1 MTGTMRQ
8 LEERQLPAEV
18 TTMLWSPKMDLLAI
32 SNVKGEVVL
41 HRLTWQR
48 VWLLSPQEES
58 DTSVHL
64 AWRPDGKLLAVCY
77 EISKQ
82 LCLVDVETKNIIHKT
97 KLPGNESAVCIKWL
111 SLSNTEH
118 ESSLTNDKTNKPTG
132 EYLPPLPNLIRSYS
146 TEPERKEFLTHS
158 LDMLFIGQK
167 NGTVLMYIFGMF
179 YCGTISVGHGE
190 ILQIVGGANDP
201 IWITWKYNDNY
212 VKITRV
218 SCPLFERSTAFLKV
232 AQIQAN
238 IECLKDYLSRTL
250 MATCEA
256 WETILLEMDEKLTRY
271 AEANQPGV
279 MAADFLELLMIGIP
293 TKSLETFLLRDLTEK
308 GLKKFGHSIEMC
320 YCNIQKLVSKNL
332 TSVGMALVY
341 QLTELRGM
349 ARVGGT
355 YEALGLRDETLITN
369 AINESEAFLAKSY
382 EIEQVIDQSMRNYK
396 AFFRWLYVAILQLT
410 DERAPSEVSRVS
422 QQELTFIAEF
432 LSDFDK
438 PRANGR
444 VNLEKL
450 GQYLRHENLQTP
462 LTSEGSE
469 WAAMLD
475 ENDCLRDYAH
485 IVKQNF
491 NLSLLQSHT
500 KLVAAVEN
508 VFAKAYQSLVDHFM
522 MLSISLPS
530 FISLFTTSYIS
541 QIVTNDRNLLLAIS
555 DADSKFL
562 RLFNVKY
569 SSIEPV
575 SLSSKMAT
583 IDVGHKQACLGE
595 YSKESIDTV
604 IADLQFYSQDYLSLL
619 ILNKQTRASFL
630 IQLPL
635 HISNVSIFEYQDDDT
650 IISITDFIGATWP
663 KPFLGISARRLA
675 VSGPRKIAAIL
686 SENNRKIRLIE
697 TEAEPEDE
705 EDDDEEENRFVE
717 SMMDTTPSEHLP
729 AKTTKTD
736 GQEFYKE
743 ENS

>member
-48 VWLLSPQEES
+48 VWLLSPQDES
-58 DTSVHL
+58 DIIAHL

-77 EISKQ
+77 EISKL

-97 KLPGNESAVCIKWL
+97 KLSTNELTVCVKWL
-111 SLSNTEH
+111 PLSNSEH
-118 ESSLTNDKTNKPTG
+118 EGSLINDKTNKPTG
-132 EYLPPLPNLIRSYS
+132 EYLPLLPSLIRSYNA
-146 TEPERKEFLTHS
+146 EPERKEFLSHI
-158 LDMLFIGQK
+158 LDILFNFMI
-167 NGTVLMYIFGMF
+167 NSYMYFF
-179 YCGTISVGHGE
+179 
-190 ILQIVGGANDP
+190 
-201 IWITWKYNDNY
+201 
-212 VKITRV
+212 
-218 SCPLFERSTAFLKV
+218 V
-232 AQIQAN
+232 AQTQAN

-256 WETILLEMDEKLTRY
+256 WETILLEMDEKLARY
-271 AEANQPGV
+271 AEANPPGS
-279 MAADFLELLMIGIP
+279 MSADFLELLMIGIP
-293 TKSLETFLLRDLTEK
+293 TKNLETFLLRDLTEK

-320 YCNIQKLVSKNL
+320 YSNIQKLVSKNL

-341 QLTELRGM
+341 QLAELRGM
-349 ARVGGT
+349 VRVGDT

-369 AINESEAFLAKSY
+369 AINEFEAFLAKSY

-438 PRANGR
+438 PKANGR

-469 WAAMLD
+469 WAIMLD
-475 ENDCLRDYAH
+475 ANDCLRNYAH

-491 NLSLLQSHT
+491 NLSLLQSHV

-508 VFAKAYQSLVDHFM
+508 VFAEAYQSLVDHFVM
-522 MLSISLPS
+522 ISISLPS
-530 FISLFTTSYIS
+530 FTSLMSSQTVTSDG
-541 QIVTNDRNLLLAIS
+541 NFLLAMS
-555 DADSKFL
+555 ETDSKLL
-562 RLFNVKY
+562 RLFNIKY
-569 SSIEPV
+569 LSIERDPI
-575 SLSSKMAT
+575 SLSSKMVT
-583 IDVGHKQACLGE
+583 LDVSQKQGE
-595 YSKESIDTV
+595 CSKENIDTV
-604 IADLQFYSQDYLSLL
+604 IVDLQFYSQDYLSLL
-619 ILNKQTRASFL
+619 ILNKQTYTSFL
-630 IQLPL
+630 IQMPL
-635 HISNVSIFEYQDDDT
+635 HNVLEYQDNDA
-650 IISITDFIGATWP
+650 IISITDIIGITWP
-663 KPFLGISARRLA
+663 KPFQGISARRLA
-675 VSGPRKIAAIL
+675 VSGSRKVAAIL
-686 SENNRKIRLIE
+686 NENNRKIRLLE

-705 EDDDEEENRFVE
+705 EDEEEEEGRFVE
-717 SMMDTTPSEHLP
+717 GMMDTTSSAHFP
-729 AKTTKTD
+729 AETKTD
-736 GQEFYKE
+736 VQEFYKE
-743 ENS
+743 EN

>member
-1 MTGTMRQ
+1 MAGTMRQ

-18 TTMLWSPKMDLLAI
+18 TAMLWSPKMDLLAI

-48 VWLLSPQEES
+48 VWLLSPQDES
-58 DTSVHL
+58 DITAHL

-77 EISKQ
+77 EISKL
-82 LCLVDVETKNIIHKT
+82 LCLVDVETKNIIHKI
-97 KLPGNESAVCIKWL
+97 KLPTNESTVCVKWL
-111 SLSNTEH
+111 PLSNTKH
-118 ESSLTNDKTNKPTG
+118 EGLVTNNKTNKPAG
-132 EYLPPLPNLIRSYS
+132 EYLPPLPSLIRSYS
-146 TEPERKEFLTHS
+146 TEPERKEFLS
-158 LDMLFIGQK
+158 RILDMLFIGQK
-167 NGTVLMYIFGMF
+167 DGTVLIYIFGMF
-179 YCGTISVGHGE
+179 YCGTITVGHGP
-190 ILQIVGGANDP
+190 ILQIAGGSNNP
-201 IWITWKYNDNY
+201 IWITWKDNNY

-218 SCPLFERSTAFLKV
+218 SCPLFEKSTAFLKV

-271 AEANQPGV
+271 AEANPPGI
-279 MAADFLELLMIGIP
+279 MSADFLELLMIGIP
-293 TKSLETFLLRDLTEK
+293 TKNLETFLLRDLTEK

-320 YCNIQKLVSKNL
+320 YSNIQKLVSKNL

-341 QLTELRGM
+341 QLAELRGM
-349 ARVGGT
+349 VRVGGT

-369 AINESEAFLAKSY
+369 AINESEAFLSKSY

-438 PRANGR
+438 PKANGR

-450 GQYLRHENLQTP
+450 GQYLRRENLQTP

-469 WAAMLD
+469 WAAML
-475 ENDCLRDYAH
+475 ETSNCLRNYAH

-491 NLSLLQSHT
+491 NLSLLQSHV

-508 VFAKAYQSLVDHFM
+508 VFVEAYQSLVNHFVM
-522 MLSISLPS
+522 TSISLPS
-530 FISLFTTSYIS
+530 FTCLISS
-541 QIVTNDRNLLLAIS
+541 QIVTSDGNFLLAMS
-555 DADSKFL
+555 ETNNKLL
-562 RLFNVKY
+562 RLFNIKY
-569 SSIEPV
+569 SSVDPI
-575 SLSSKMAT
+575 SLDSKMVT
-583 IDVGHKQACLGE
+583 IDMSHKQGE
-595 YSKESIDTV
+595 CSKENIDTV
-604 IADLQFYSQDYLSLL
+604 IIDLQFYSQDYLSLL
-619 ILNKQTRASFL
+619 ILNEQTHASFL
-630 IQLPL
+630 VQMPL
-635 HISNVSIFEYQDDDT
+635 HSTFKYQDNDT
-650 IISITDFIGATWP
+650 IIPITDLIGTTWP
-663 KPFLGISARRLA
+663 KPFQGISARRLA
-675 VSGPRKIAAIL
+675 VSGSRKVAAIL
-686 SENNRKIRLIE
+686 NENNRKVRLLE

-705 EDDDEEENRFVE
+705 EDEEEDEGRFME
-717 SMMDTTPSEHLP
+717 GMMDTTPSAHFP
-729 AKTTKTD
+729 AETKTD
-736 GQEFYKE
+736 VQKFYKE

>member
-1 MTGTMRQ
+1 MAGTMRQ
-8 LEERQLPAEV
+8 LEERQLSAEV
-18 TTMLWSPKMDLLAI
+18 TTMLWSPKMDLLAV

-58 DTSVHL
+58 DTSVYL

-77 EISKQ
+77 ETSKL

-97 KLPGNESAVCIKWL
+97 KLPTNEVTVCVKWL

-118 ESSLTNDKTNKPTG
+118 ENLLTSDKTNKPTG

-146 TEPERKEFLTHS
+146 LEPERKEFLSHT

-167 NGTVLMYIFGMF
+167 NGTALMYIFGMF
-179 YCGTISVGHGE
+179 YCGTITVGHGP
-190 ILQIVGGANDP
+190 ILQITGGSTNP
-201 IWITWKYNDNY
+201 IWITWKDNNY
-212 VKITRV
+212 IKTTRV
-218 SCPLFERSTAFLKV
+218 SCPLFEKSTAFLKV
-232 AQIQAN
+232 AQTQAN
-238 IECLKDYLSRTL
+238 IECLKDYLARTL

-271 AEANQPGV
+271 SEANQPGI
-279 MAADFLELLMIGIP
+279 MSADFLELLMIGIP
-293 TKSLETFLLRDLTEK
+293 TKNLETFLLRDLTEK

-320 YCNIQKLVSKNL
+320 YSNIQKLVSKNL

-341 QLTELRGM
+341 QLAELRGM
-349 ARVGGT
+349 VRVGGT
-355 YEALGLRDETLITN
+355 YEALGLRDEMLITN

-444 VNLEKL
+444 INLEKL
-450 GQYLRHENLQTP
+450 GQYLRRENLQTP

-475 ENDCLRDYAH
+475 TTDCLRNYPH

-491 NLSLLQSHT
+491 NLSLLQSHE
-500 KLVAAVEN
+500 KLVAAVEK
-508 VFAKAYQSLVDHFM
+508 VFDEAYQSLVDHFVM
-522 MLSISLPS
+522 NSISLPS
-530 FISLFTTSYIS
+530 FTSLMSS
-541 QIVTNDRNLLLAIS
+541 QIVTNDENLLLAMS
-555 DADSKFL
+555 DSDSKL
-562 RLFNVKY
+562 LKLFTVKY
-569 SSIEPV
+569 SPEEPM
-575 SLSSKMAT
+575 SLGSKMVT
-583 IDVGHKQACLGE
+583 IEVNHKQGE
-595 YSKESIDTV
+595 HLKEIDTV
-604 IADLQFYSQDYLSLL
+604 IVDLQFYSQDYLSLL
-619 ILNKQTRASFL
+619 ILNRQTYASFL
-630 IQLPL
+630 IQMPL
-635 HISNVSIFEYQDDDT
+635 HGIFMFEYQDNDA
-650 IISITDFIGATWP
+650 IILITDVIGTTWP
-663 KPFLGISARRLA
+663 KPFQGISARRLA
-675 VSGPRKIAAIL
+675 VSGPRKVAAIL
-686 SENNRKIRLIE
+686 SENNRKIRLLE

-705 EDDDEEENRFVE
+705 EDDDDEEGRFMEN
-717 SMMDTTPSEHLP
+717 MDTTPTTHFPVE
-729 AKTTKTD
+729 TTKID
-736 GQEFYKE
+736 MQEFYKE
-743 ENS
+743 ES